1 MADVSKFNVDG
12 TEVNVKDATARQT
25 IQSQQQSLTTLSTDV
40 SKIKNNIVNAVK
52 ANYNADDETIITLT
66 KITL

>member
-25 IQSQQQSLTTLSTDV
+25 MQSQQQSLAALSGDM
-40 SKIKNNIVNAVK
+40 SKIKTNIVNAVK
-52 ANYNADDETIITLT
+52 ANYNADEETITLT